1 MNAGVG
7 YAIQNEGT
15 GGQLRSFSGA
25 INQGVV
31 PVTTYYNPNFDG
43 EDTEGNTWSVS
54 GDNLVGNPYASAI
67 DWDKVIA
74 DEDNSE
80 IEGTIYYWNQSSSE
94 VGYNTVTDYLQYNS
108 TGGADVGVT
117 GNIASGQ
124 AFFIKM
130 TNPATSGAADNQATI
145 TFKPTHQIN
154 GANTV
159 FYRGKAA
166 KDKGTK
172 DSKKQNRSWFT
183 FTRGSQVNTLLVGF
197 LEDATNQ
204 FDRLYDAPFDTD
216 EASLA
221 FYSLVK
227 KKYKAS
233 IQGLPLLKRDKKVVK
248 LGFTVDQIGE
258 HTIAIQDE
266 HIDPEYYIYLRD
278 REQKVT
284 VDLRQRSYTFSIDS
298 IGENNTRFKLIY
310 TKKKRKATTS
320 SKEENPIVTEI
331 DSKDFS
337 VYVDEVK
344 DLIIEYDYD
353 QDNIKEASLYTIR
366 GQRVQRFDG
375 KLNLNVAHLKTGI
388 YLVEATLLDGRKRR
402 KKLVIAK

>member
-1 MNAGVG
+1 V
-7 YAIQNEGT
+7 
-15 GGQLRSFSGA
+15 S
-25 INQGVV
+25 V
-31 PVTTYYNPNFDG
+31 PTYYNPNF
-43 EDTEGNTWSVS
+43 EGTDNEGGIWSGS

-67 DWDKVIA
+67 DWDKVIT
-74 DEDNSE
+74 DEDNSKV
-80 IEGTIYYWNQSSSE
+80 EGTVYIWNQDSAE
-94 VGYNTVTDYLQYNS
+94 VGYNNVSDYLQYNM
-108 TGGADVGVT
+108 TGGDSNTAT
-117 GNIASGQ
+117 GKIVSGQ
-124 AFFIKM
+124 GFFIK
-130 TNPATSGAADNQATI
+130 ATEEDFI

-154 GANTV
+154 GANTD
-159 FYRGKAA
+159 FYRGKAT

-366 GQRVQRFDG
+366 GQRIQRFDG

-388 YLVEATLLDGRKRR
+388 YLIEATLLDGRKRI